1 MIKKIYNSI
10 RRIPKLFKIIVLK
23 DKFLMSHE
31 QWMGDKGD
39 DKLRYN
45 YDLNSESIVFDLGGY
60 HGEFAEK
67 IYNKYQCSIYVFEP
81 VKEHFNIITSKF
93 SGNSMVK
100 VYNFG
105 LSDKDEMID
114 ISIEDNGSSIYLTEG
129 KKERISLKS
138 AANFIK
144 DEGLTSIDLLK
155 SNIEGG
161 EFPVLQDLIKAN
173 LVQNIKNIQVQFHSF
188 IPNSIKM
195 REDIHIELNKT
206 HHTTYNYYFVWENW
220 ELDR

>member
-1 MIKKIYNSI
+1 MIKKIINYI
-10 RRIPKLFKIIVLK
+10 RKLPKYFKIYVLK
-23 DKFLMSHE
+23 DKFLMAHE
-31 QWMGDKGD
+31 QWLRDKGD
-39 DKLRYN
+39 DELRYN

-67 IYNKYQCSIYVFEP
+67 IYNKYQCNIYVFEP
-81 VKEHFNIITSKF
+81 VEEFFNIIKEKF
-93 SGNSMVK
+93 SSNSKVK

-105 LSDKDEMID
+105 LSDKDEMMD
-114 ISIEDNGSSIYLTEG
+114 ISLEDNSSSIYLAEG

-138 AANFIK
+138 ASNFII

-161 EFPVLQDLIKAN
+161 EFPVLQDLIKSN
-173 LVQNIKNIQVQFHSF
+173 LVKNIKNIQVQFHSF
-188 IPNSIKM
+188 ISNSLKM
-195 REDIHIELNKT
+195 REDIHFELNKT

>member
-1 MIKKIYNSI
+1 MIKKIINHI
-10 RRIPKLFKIIVLK
+10 RKLPKYFKIYVLK
-23 DKFLMSHE
+23 DKFLMAHE
-31 QWMGDKGD
+31 QWLRDKGD
-39 DKLRYN
+39 DELRYN

-67 IYNKYQCSIYVFEP
+67 IYNKYQCNIYVFEP
-81 VKEHFNIITSKF
+81 VEEFFNIIKEKF
-93 SGNSMVK
+93 SSNSKVK

-105 LSDKDEMID
+105 LSDKDEMMD
-114 ISIEDNGSSIYLTEG
+114 ISLEDNSSSIYLAKG

-138 AANFIK
+138 ASNFII

-161 EFPVLQDLIKAN
+161 EFPVLQDLIKSN
-173 LVQNIKNIQVQFHSF
+173 LVKNIKNIQVQFHSF
-188 IPNSIKM
+188 ISNSLKM
-195 REDIHIELNKT
+195 REDIHFELNKT